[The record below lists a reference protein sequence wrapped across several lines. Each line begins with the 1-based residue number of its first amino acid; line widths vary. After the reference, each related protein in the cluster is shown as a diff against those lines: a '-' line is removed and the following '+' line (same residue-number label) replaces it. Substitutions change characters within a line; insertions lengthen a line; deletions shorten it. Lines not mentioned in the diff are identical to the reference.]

1 MRVKVAIPEAHVSAP
16 VLDAALE
23 SVTRLNEQML
33 ASGEVPSFERGLRYG
48 VKWRPEPPGDEHF
61 DSADRVLRRK
71 AGDCDDLAPWH
82 AASLR
87 HSGEDPGALAV
98 VRRSGPKRWHAVVQR
113 SDGSIDDP
121 SLRAGM
127 GPGVP
132 PMPHGVMGAVLPV
145 MLAPQRSEVGG
156 VGAYLLRP
164 QIAMREHYGQVQ
176 ARADLPWHWREH
188 TMRDKP
194 SNADIAMASLH
205 TAPVASTALTGAI
218 TNACRLGMVCGADPS
233 HIDRLCAIADACEGV
248 GFDELA
254 AIYGTEHAEAASAV
268 VGSFFSRFGKIAKG
282 VARGVAKT
290 ALPMA
295 ASFVPGGSAALRAA
309 RSVLPGHRSSPTPG
323 AAPRQASPKTGAPV
337 ATPAPRPAP
346 PEPFAAVDSQGRTT
360 IVHFH

>member
-1 MRVKVAIPEAHVSAP
+1 MRVKVAIPEKHVSKP

-33 ASGEVPSFERGLRYG
+33 ATGEIPSFERGLRYG

-61 DSADRVLRRK
+61 DSADRVMRRK
-71 AGDCDDLAPWH
+71 MGDCDDLAPWQ

-87 HSGEDPGALAV
+87 HSGEDPGAEAV

-127 GPGVP
+127 GPGVA
-132 PMPHGVMGAVLPV
+132 PMPPGVMGAVLPM
-145 MLAPQRSEVGG
+145 MLAPGRSE

-176 ARADLPWHWREH
+176 ARADLPWNWRQH
-188 TMRDKP
+188 VLRDPP
-194 SNADIAMASLH
+194 SSTDIAMTALH

-218 TNACRLGMVCGADPS
+218 QDVCILGATCGEGIVDPD
-233 HIDRLCAIADACEGV
+233 HIDRLCAIADACEGAS
-248 GFDELA
+248 FDDLCG
-254 AIYGTEHAEAASAV
+254 IYGEQHARAAQAV
-268 VGSFFSRFGKIAKG
+268 VGSFFGKLGKLAKG
-282 VARGVAKT
+282 AAKGIART

-295 ASFVPGGSAALRAA
+295 ASFVPGGSAALRAGKGLLRGSPHRPPVRAAQQVSPPAAA
-309 RSVLPGHRSSPTPG
+309 RD
-323 AAPRQASPKTGAPV
+323 
-337 ATPAPRPAP
+337 AP
-346 PEPFAAVDSQGRTT
+346 PSPFAAVEPDGSGRGTT

>member
-1 MRVKVAIPEAHVSAP
+1 MRVKVAIPERHVSKP

-23 SVTRLNEQML
+23 SVTLLNEQML
-33 ASGEVPSFERGLRYG
+33 EAGEIPTFERGLRHG

-61 DSADRVLRRK
+61 DSADRVMRRK

-127 GPGVP
+127 KAGVA
-132 PMPHGVMGAVLPV
+132 PMPPGVMGAVLPV
-145 MLAPQRSEVGG
+145 MLAPARSE

-164 QIAMREHYGQVQ
+164 QIALRPHYGGIQ
-176 ARADLPWHWREH
+176 ARADLPWNWQEH
-188 TMRDKP
+188 VMHDKP
-194 SNADIAMASLH
+194 SSSDIALTTLH

-218 TNACRLGMVCGADPS
+218 NDVVQLGAICGSVDPE
-233 HIDRLCAIADACEGV
+233 HLDRLCAIADACEGMSYA
-248 GFDELA
+248 ELA
-254 AIYGTEHAEAASAV
+254 HVYGEEHAQAASSV
-268 VGSFFSRFGKIAKG
+268 VGSLFGKLGRGIGRFAKG
-282 VARGVAKT
+282 VART
-290 ALPMA
+290 AVPIA
-295 ASFVPGGSAALRAA
+295 ASFVPGGSAALHAGRSLLPSRRRTPPAPAA
-309 RSVLPGHRSSPTPG
+309 QQTISR
-323 AAPRQASPKTGAPV
+323 PV
-337 ATPAPRPAP
+337 ASARPQPPAPS
-346 PEPFAAVDSQGRTT
+346 PFAAVDPSGRTT